1 MRNPPP
7 ALNLLNTVNVLR
19 HEIHAHAADFLLTP
33 ALALSLLAAGTL
45 ADAAQSQPGAAPQS
59 TNTAPAATAPQAKLS
74 QQDASFLAE
83 ASRAASTGQDLARM
97 AMQQAQAPAIKA
109 LASKLFEDHG
119 VISLKLKS
127 LAQQKQR
134 QDASAPDAAQQ
145 QDMEHLYGL
154 QGDKFEAEWIKIQTK
169 ASQDALVAWSQE
181 VANGSDPQVVALAK
195 QTLPVLKSH
204 LDYLQKLPA
213 SHG

>member
-1 MRNPPP
+1 MLNHKPRI
-7 ALNLLNTVNVLR
+7 NLLHSAQSLR
-19 HEIHAHAADFLLTP
+19 EDVHAYAAEFVLTP
-33 ALALSLLAAGTL
+33 ALALSLMAATTL

-59 TNTAPAATAPQAKLS
+59 TNTAPATNAPQAKLS

-83 ASRAASTGQDLARM
+83 ATRAATSGQDLARM
-97 AMQQAQAPAIKA
+97 ALQQAQSPAIKT

-119 VISLKLKS
+119 VIGLKLKT

-154 QGDKFEAEWIKIQTK
+154 QGEQFEREWIKVQTK
-169 ASQDALVAWSQE
+169 ASQDAMVAWSQE
-181 VANGSDPQVVALAK
+181 VANGSDAQVVALAK
-195 QTLPVLKSH
+195 QTLPVLKAH

-213 SHG
+213 SHV

>member
-1 MRNPPP
+1 MPNARPQ
-7 ALNLLNTVNVLR
+7 LNLLNNAQRLR
-19 HEIHAHAADFLLTP
+19 HDVHAYASEFLLTP
-33 ALALSLLAAGTL
+33 ALALSLMAATML

-59 TNTAPAATAPQAKLS
+59 TNNAPAAAAPQAKLS

-83 ASRAASTGQDLARM
+83 AQRTAITGQDLARM
-97 AMQQAQAPAIKA
+97 AMQQALAPAIKT

-119 VISLKLKS
+119 VISLKLKT

-169 ASQDALVAWSQE
+169 ASQDAVVAWSQE
-181 VANGSDPQVVALAK
+181 VANGSDPQVVALAR
-195 QTLPVLKSH
+195 QTLPVLKAH
-204 LDYLQKLPA
+204 LDYLQKLP
-213 SHG
+213 SSRG